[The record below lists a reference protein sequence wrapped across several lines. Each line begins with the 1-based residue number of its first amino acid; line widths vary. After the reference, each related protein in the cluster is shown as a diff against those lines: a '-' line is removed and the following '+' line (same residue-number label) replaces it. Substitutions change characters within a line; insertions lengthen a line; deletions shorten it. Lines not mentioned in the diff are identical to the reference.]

1 VSRTTAALSL
11 DKQIADVS
19 GNRGQ
24 ILRELRRQIGT
35 KGVAR
40 ITMRDLA
47 AASGVTTKTLYNL
60 FGSKDALISETIRYT
75 YKSIMTSIMGSD
87 PDIDAFG
94 QLVAFVC
101 GAARFNLSERMYV
114 AAAVYAYYSA
124 DSSSTAIHRDFREF
138 VTPAV
143 TGLLVSMQDAGE
155 LHRWSPPAVLSRQ
168 IVDSM
173 MSTAAEWSKGVIR
186 DSQLLDASLLSVLSL
201 MHAHLTDRREPDVRA
216 RLKSISLKLTSKA
229 DSSSGR
235 QNARR
240 KGRS

>member
-1 VSRTTAALSL
+1 MSRTTAALSL

-75 YKSIMTSIMGSD
+75 YKSIMTSIRGND
-87 PDIDAFG
+87 PKIDAFG
-94 QLVAFVC
+94 QLVGFVR

-124 DSSSTAIHRDFREF
+124 DPSSIAIHNDFREF

-143 TGLLVSMQDAGE
+143 SGLLVSMQDAGE
-155 LHRWSPPAVLSRQ
+155 LHRWSRPAVLSRQ
-168 IVDSM
+168 IMDSM

-201 MHAHLTDRREPDVRA
+201 LHAHLTDRREPDVRT
-216 RLKSISLKLTSKA
+216 RIKSISLKLSGNA
-229 DSSSGR
+229 ASASS
-235 QNARR
+235 QNTRR
-240 KGRS
+240 KRRT